1 MAHELRPREV
11 RGTPSEMAVPDLY
24 IHFIVALAIGLVI
37 GIERG
42 WSQRETPEGQ
52 REAGIRTFTLLSLTG
67 FAAAVGAKTLGPWFA
82 AAAAVGVL
90 TLLTVGYATE
100 ARHPQADRGMTTEIA
115 AFLTFVLGALAGVGE
130 VLAAGVIGV
139 VMLALLERK
148 DVLHRFLKQL
158 QRFELTSGVKLLLV
172 SVVLLPVLPN
182 EGYGPGGVLNPYEL
196 WWAVI
201 VIATIGIV
209 GYAAM
214 KIAGPERGA
223 LALGFTGGLV
233 SSTGVTV
240 NAARASREAPEASGA
255 LVGAIAAAQCV
266 MFARTAAL
274 IAAMNPSLLRAAAV
288 PLALGAVTS
297 VIGALIVIRGSA
309 QATGGKLQPGS
320 PDTLGGAIKFVIV
333 VACVLLLAH
342 YAREYAGDA
351 GFVLSSLLSGAL
363 DVDAA
368 TVTASR
374 LVEQGAGPPAATTG
388 AAAIAAAIAANSVVK
403 AGIAH
408 GMGARTLAWPATAL
422 LLAAATA
429 SLGGVAAA
437 YWWQT

>member
-1 MAHELRPREV
+1 MAI
-11 RGTPSEMAVPDLY
+11 PDLY

-67 FAAAVGAKTLGPWFA
+67 FAAAVGAKALGPWFA
-82 AAAAVGVL
+82 AAAALGVL

-100 ARHPQADRGMTTEIA
+100 ARHPEADRGMTTEIA

-139 VMLALLERK
+139 IMLALLEQK
-148 DVLHRFLKQL
+148 DTLHNFLRQL
-158 QRFELTSGVKLLLV
+158 QRLELTSGVKLLLV

-182 EGYGPGGVLNPYEL
+182 EGYGPGAVLNPYEL

-201 VIATIGIV
+201 VIAAIGIV

-214 KIAGPERGA
+214 KVAGPERGA
-223 LALGFTGGLV
+223 LAMGFTGGLI

-240 NAARASREAPEASGA
+240 NAARASREMPEASGA
-255 LVGAIAAAQCV
+255 LVGAIATAQCV
-266 MFARTAAL
+266 MFARTAVL
-274 IAAMNPSLLRAAAV
+274 IAVMNPKLLSAAAV
-288 PLALGAVTS
+288 PLALGAATS

-309 QATGGKLQPGS
+309 QAAGGKLQPGS
-320 PDTLGGAIKFVIV
+320 PDTLGGAVQFMIV
-333 VACVLLLAH
+333 VACVLVIAY

-351 GFVLSSLLSGAL
+351 GFVLSGLLSGAL

-374 LVEQGAGPPAATTG
+374 LVEQDASTSSAITAT
-388 AAAIAAAIAANSVVK
+388 AAIAAAIAANSVVK

-408 GMGARTLAWPATAL
+408 GMGARALAWPATAL
-422 LLAAATA
+422 LLAAAAA
-429 SLGGVAAA
+429 SLGGVGLE
-437 YWWQT
+437 YWLQT